1 MRSLCARAVT
11 VALLASAA
19 CKITPETTPQNPAV
33 KKTPGGGNAEAI
45 DTNGRTMIEQ
55 GRNVFRDET
64 FGSEEFWGA
73 LGLHRAIL
81 GEKNGGVGPGVS
93 PNLAVQV
100 GLKVDQER
108 VPPHIAAGILSGIV
122 KLDDPAN
129 TVKLLQANAVVGVR
143 AFFQDDKMVSIG
155 ITCAL
160 CHSTVDDALA
170 KAIGRRL
177 DGWPNRDLNVGAIVS
192 LAPNSSRSRICWA
205 STRQP

>member
-1 MRSLCARAVT
+1 MRPGRARVLLL
-11 VALLASAA
+11 VLLAAA
-19 CKITPETTPQNPAV
+19 GCKITPETTPQNPAV
-33 KKTPGGGNAEAI
+33 KKAPGGGNEEAI
-45 DTNGRTMIEQ
+45 DKNARDMVAQ
-55 GRNVFRDET
+55 GRDIFRDDT

-93 PNLAVQV
+93 PNLAIQV
-100 GLKVDQER
+100 GLKVDMER
-108 VPPHIAAGILSGIV
+108 VPAPIAAGIASGIV

-129 TVKLLQANAVVGVR
+129 TVKLIQANSVVGVR
-143 AFFQDDKMVSIG
+143 GFFEGDKLVSMG

-192 LAPNSSRSRICWA
+192 LAPNLKPV
-205 STRQP
+205 TDLL